1 MFGFFLSKGKDIA
14 AEAAA
19 AYRREDYASALKIA
33 QMGLQRQPRNQS
45 LLAIAGNCFFVQGE
59 YRTALDF
66 YQKILQDDPHNPEA
80 QINRCEALL
89 FLNQPAE
96 AWSAA
101 QDLPDTPQAQ
111 LTRGKIEMA
120 REHYAAAENFLTRAA
135 AAGQCFWTY
144 NLLSQAAQKNAHW
157 QTALEAAWQAVKLS
171 GGLDSQHL
179 NMAYTLYEIASETS
193 LQTVSEMLQKWLA
206 EYAGNPIVEQSRNA
220 FFPSPEYVR
229 SHPEYVTAVFDNF
242 ADSFEEILS
251 DLHYCAPQLIGAEI
265 HRRFPEFLLSKTRI
279 LDLGCGTGLMGKEI
293 DSRCRNYHMDGVDL
307 SAEMLKKAA
316 AKKLYEN
323 LFLEDAETYLTTTS
337 QQYDLITAAD
347 VLTYFGALENLFAA
361 VAEKLVSKGVF
372 VFTVS
377 AAPNAEKKWCQ
388 HLSGRFLHSRSYVQN
403 TLQKCGFCN
412 INCQSS
418 VLRLE
423 GGNDVSG
430 FLFSAQKT

>member
-144 NLLSQAAQKNAHW
+144 NLL
-157 QTALEAAWQAVKLS
+157 
-171 GGLDSQHL
+171 
-179 NMAYTLYEIASETS
+179 
-193 LQTVSEMLQKWLA
+193 
-206 EYAGNPIVEQSRNA
+206 
-220 FFPSPEYVR
+220 
-229 SHPEYVTAVFDNF
+229 
-242 ADSFEEILS
+242 
-251 DLHYCAPQLIGAEI
+251 
-265 HRRFPEFLLSKTRI
+265 
-279 LDLGCGTGLMGKEI
+279 
-293 DSRCRNYHMDGVDL
+293 
-307 SAEMLKKAA
+307 
-316 AKKLYEN
+316 
-323 LFLEDAETYLTTTS
+323 
-337 QQYDLITAAD
+337 
-347 VLTYFGALENLFAA
+347 
-361 VAEKLVSKGVF
+361 
-372 VFTVS
+372 
-377 AAPNAEKKWCQ
+377 
-388 HLSGRFLHSRSYVQN
+388 
-403 TLQKCGFCN
+403 
-412 INCQSS
+412 
-418 VLRLE
+418 
-423 GGNDVSG
+423 
-430 FLFSAQKT
+430 